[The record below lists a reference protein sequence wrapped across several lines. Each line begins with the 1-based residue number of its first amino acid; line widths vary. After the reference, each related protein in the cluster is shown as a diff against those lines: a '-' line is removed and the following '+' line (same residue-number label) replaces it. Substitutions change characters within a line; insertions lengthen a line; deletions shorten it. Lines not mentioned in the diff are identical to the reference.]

1 MNVDLSGMHILV
13 TGASSGIGTAIARE
27 LAQAGAAVGVHYNHN
42 KESAQS
48 LEKEIGH
55 GAKAFKANLAVPEE
69 CSRLFLD
76 ALEAFETIDV
86 LVNNAGI
93 IINSPLESAAAEQWM
108 EDWNKT
114 IMVNLT
120 ASGIL
125 TRAAISH
132 FLDHD
137 GGRIIN
143 IASRAAFRGDTPD
156 YLAYAASKGG
166 MVAMSRSIARAYGK
180 DNIKS
185 FVVAPGFVRT
195 GMARQF
201 IEQYGEGLVV
211 NDLALSRLTEPEDI
225 APTVVFLA
233 SGFMDHAT
241 GCTIDINAGSY
252 VR

>member
-1 MNVDLSGMHILV
+1 MNIDLTGRKILV
-13 TGASSGIGTAIARE
+13 TGASSGIGLSVARALALSGATVAI
-27 LAQAGAAVGVHYNHN
+27 HYNRN
-42 KESAQS
+42 AERAGE
-48 LEKEIGH
+48 LVREIGNGSH
-55 GAKAFKANLAVPEE
+55 AFQADLNIPEE
-69 CSRLFLD
+69 CFRLFVDVL
-76 ALEAFETIDV
+76 ACYETIDT

-93 IINSPLESAAAEQWM
+93 IINSPIDTPAEQWL
-108 EDWNKT
+108 EDWNT
-114 IMVNLT
+114 TMTVNLT
-120 ASGIL
+120 AAGIL
-125 TRAAISH
+125 TRAAINH
-132 FLDHD
+132 FLSTD

-180 DNIKS
+180 KGIKS
-185 FVVAPGFVRT
+185 FVVAPGFVKT

-201 IEQYGEGLVV
+201 IEQYGESLVM
-211 NDLALSRLTEPEDI
+211 NDIALDRLTEPGDV

-233 SGFMDHAT
+233 SGLMDHAT

>member
-1 MNVDLSGMHILV
+1 MNIDLSGMHVLV
-13 TGASSGIGTAIARE
+13 TGASSGIGTAISRA
-27 LAQAGAAVGVHYNHN
+27 LALAGATVGVHYNRN
-42 KESAQS
+42 AEN
-48 LEKEIGH
+48 
-55 GAKAFKANLAVPEE
+55 AKALVRELGNGACAFRSNLAIPEE
-69 CSRLFLD
+69 CSSLFLD
-76 ALEAFETIDV
+76 ALEKFDTIDV

-93 IINSPLESAAAEQWM
+93 IINSPIEGDAGQWI
-108 EDWNKT
+108 EKWNTT

-120 ASGIL
+120 AAGIL
-125 TRAAISH
+125 SRAAVNH
-132 FLDHD
+132 FIEHD

-201 IEQYGEGLVV
+201 IEQYGESIVV
-211 NDLALSRLTEPEDI
+211 DDLALNRLTEPEDV

-233 SGFMDHAT
+233 SGVMDHAT

-252 VR
+252 VK

>member
-1 MNVDLSGMHILV
+1 MKIDLTGRTVLV
-13 TGASSGIGTAIARE
+13 TGASSGIGLAIARA
-27 LAQAGAAVGVHYNHN
+27 LASAGAAVAVHYNR
-42 KESAQS
+42 SAERAEE
-48 LEKEIGH
+48 LVEEIGN
-55 GAKAFKANLAVPEE
+55 GAQAFQADLNIPEE
-69 CSRLFLD
+69 CFRLFVDVL
-76 ALEAFETIDV
+76 ARYETIDT

-93 IINSPLESAAAEQWM
+93 IINSPMDTPAEQWL
-108 EDWNKT
+108 EDWNT
-114 IMVNLT
+114 TLTVNLT

-125 TRAAISH
+125 CRAAVNH
-132 FLDHD
+132 FIAGN

-156 YLAYAASKGG
+156 YLAYAAAKGG

-180 DNIKS
+180 DNVKS
-185 FVVAPGFVRT
+185 FVVAPGFVKT

-201 IEQYGEGLVV
+201 IEQYGEEIVV
-211 NDLALSRLTEPEDI
+211 SDLALDRLTEPEDI

-233 SGFMDHAT
+233 SGMMDHAT

>member
-1 MNVDLSGMHILV
+1 MNVDLSGMNILV
-13 TGASSGIGTAIARE
+13 TGASSGIGTATARA
-27 LAQAGAAVGVHYNHN
+27 LALAGATVAVHYNRN
-42 KESAQS
+42 ADNARALVKEC
-48 LEKEIGH
+48 GH
-55 GAKAFKANLAVPEE
+55 EAHAFKADLAIPED
-69 CSRLFLD
+69 CFRLFVDVL
-76 ALEAFETIDV
+76 AKFETIDV

-93 IINSPLESAAAEQWM
+93 IINAPIDDPADEWLES
-108 EDWNKT
+108 WNT
-114 IMVNLT
+114 TLTVNLT

-125 TRAAISH
+125 SRAAIAH
-132 FLDHD
+132 FMDRG

-143 IASRAAFRGDTPD
+143 IASRAAFRGDTPE

-185 FVVAPGFVRT
+185 FVVAPGFVKT

-201 IEQYGEGLVV
+201 IDQYGEEIVI
-211 NDLALSRLTEPEDI
+211 NDLALDRLTEPEDV

-233 SGFMDHAT
+233 SGLMDHAT